1 MMRCVPLWSV
11 SLDGGDQEGLHLLD
25 PTAVHLVR
33 GPSGVLRLLTE
44 SVGYLQVSCYRA
56 FPLSD
61 AEHWIVFFD
70 GGGAEI
76 GMLEDG
82 HGLDPESQALLHE
95 ELELRYVV
103 PRVREVLAVREDSV
117 ENRWRPAL
125 VWDVDTD
132 RGPLRLHLPNLN
144 DHVRLLG
151 PGRILF
157 TDREGRRVVFEQWQT
172 MSPHSRRLIEQHL
185 WVDTSLGG

>member
-1 MMRCVPLWSV
+1 V
-11 SLDGGDQEGLHLLD
+11 
-25 PTAVHLVR
+25 
-33 GPSGVLRLLTE
+33 TE
-44 SVGYLQVSCYRA
+44 SAGYPQVNCYRA
-56 FPLSD
+56 FPLTD
-61 AEHWIVFFD
+61 AERWIVFFD
-70 GGGAEI
+70 GGGAEV
-76 GMLEDG
+76 GMLADLNG
-82 HGLDPESQALLHE
+82 VDPESHALVRE

-103 PRVREVLAVREDSV
+103 PQVREVLTVREDSV

-157 TDREGRRVVFEQWQT
+157 TDREGRRVVFEHWEG
-172 MSPHSRRLIEQHL
+172 MSAHSRRLIEQYL